1 MKLIKALI
9 IWFRVM
15 KKSGFD
21 SKKANEILVRLEN
34 ILKIRRSRL
43 NLRLRKAEKEN
54 LEKFE
59 NLFGPI

>member
-1 MKLIKALI
+1 
-9 IWFRVM
+9 M